1 MKNEQSFIFDSN
13 LNSVDFRTTLRE
25 TIVSGFDIRKMSL
38 WVNRIISSTLQA
50 MILTPFCIGIEH
62 NFTTNAQK
70 SIDTANNDNKLII
83 ENIVKFIDE
92 SFDHLK
98 KNFWEDKAKK
108 EIEEKG
114 KSGYSH
120 TEWGRSVYNHL
131 KGKYSWRM
139 WLVASWDSDHAFET
153 ARTYWYLK
161 GKWTEFYE
169 KSERSAWVSSA
180 VKHEKHLPDSC
191 CGMLRRAPRVLA
203 ISAMATAK
211 QKLLFITS
219 ISVLEGTHYES
230 VVDVRTLQWKKTT
243 KYSQWTFAQIA
254 QSWCKYI
261 YYKLLK

>member
-1 MKNEQSFIFDSN
+1 MINIFFDSN

-25 TIVSGFDIRKMSL
+25 TIISGFDIRKMSL

-62 NFTTNAQK
+62 NFTANAQK
-70 SIDTANNDNKLII
+70 SIDTANNDNKRII

-108 EIEEKG
+108 EIEVKG

-120 TEWGRSVYNHL
+120 TEWVRIVYKHL
-131 KGKYSWRM
+131 SGKYSWRM

-180 VKHEKHLPDSC
+180 VKHEKDMPPSVVDCFKEHHKSDHFCDSESK
-191 CGMLRRAPRVLA
+191 AKA
-203 ISAMATAK
+203 IARHFDK
-211 QKLLFITS
+211 C
-219 ISVLEGTHYES
+219 LEGTHYES
-230 VVDVRTLQWKKTT
+230 VVDVIEGENFQMAKDDKVFTMDLRTDCTILW
-243 KYSQWTFAQIA
+243 
-254 QSWCKYI
+254 
-261 YYKLLK
+261 